1 MSSGDTGADSNSTY
15 FKEWYRDN
23 GDELNKSRR
32 ERYHSDP
39 EYKEKILQ
47 QNREARRKRREA
59 ALKEKKARKSAQKT
73 RSSQSWKSVNIEL
86 TDDDGN
92 KVVQKMFTIGAVAK
106 ALDCS
111 VQALRL
117 WEKKKF
123 IPETP
128 FRYSKGDRL
137 YTKDQIETMRNVLT
151 AKGRIGTNK
160 VRSRPLPY
168 VEKKILLNGRK
179 RARKTKLFRIGI
191 LAKTV
196 GRTVVT
202 LEQLEQKGALPATPF
217 RASDVGY
224 RLYTQ
229 RMMEAVKN
237 AFDDR
242 GGEIRGEEA
251 WSEFHD
257 AVYKAWDK
265 QNVIG
270 ASIAE

>member
-1 MSSGDTGADSNSTY
+1 MSGESGTDSSTY

-32 ERYHSDP
+32 TRYHTDP
-39 EYKEKILQ
+39 EYKERILQ
-47 QNREARRKRREA
+47 QNREARKRRREEQME
-59 ALKEKKARKSAQKT
+59 EKQKRKSVQKT
-73 RSSQSWKSVNIEL
+73 RSTNSWKSVNIEL
-86 TDDDGN
+86 EDENGN
-92 KVVQKMFTIGAVAK
+92 KVVTKMFTIGAVAK

-117 WEKKKF
+117 WEKKKI

-137 YTKDQIETMRNVLT
+137 YTKEQIEQFREVLT
-151 AKGRIGTNK
+151 KQGRIGKNK
-160 VRSRPLPY
+160 VRSRPLPF
-168 VEKKILLNGRK
+168 VERKILLAGKK
-179 RARKTKLFRIGI
+179 RPKLTKLFRIGV

-202 LEQLEQKGALPATPF
+202 LEQLEQKGVLPPTPF

-229 RMMEAVKN
+229 SMMEAVKG
-237 AFDDR
+237 AFDSR

-251 WSEFHD
+251 WQSFHD
-257 AVYKAWDK
+257 DVYAEWDK
-265 QNVIG
+265 QSVLG
-270 ASIAE
+270 AEIAE

>member
-1 MSSGDTGADSNSTY
+1 M
-15 FKEWYRDN
+15 
-23 GDELNKSRR
+23 NKSRR

-47 QNREARRKRREA
+47 QNREARRRRRQEA
-59 ALKEKKARKSAQKT
+59 LVEKQKRKSVQKT
-73 RSSQSWKSVNIEL
+73 RSSNSWKSVNIEL
-86 TDDDGN
+86 DDGNGN

-117 WEKKKF
+117 WEKKG
-123 IPETP
+123 IIEETP

-137 YTKDQIETMRNVLT
+137 YTRDQIETMREALT
-151 AKGRIGTNK
+151 KTGRIGKDK
-160 VRSRPLPY
+160 VKSRPLPF
-168 VEKKILLNGRK
+168 VEKKILLAGKK
-179 RARKTKLFRIGI
+179 RPKQTKLFKIGI

-202 LEQLEQKGALPATPF
+202 LEQLEQKGVLPETPF

-229 RMMEAVKN
+229 SMMEAVKN

-242 GGEIRGEEA
+242 GGEIRGEDAWQSFHDEVYEA
-251 WSEFHD
+251 WERLG
-257 AVYKAWDK
+257 V
-265 QNVIG
+265 VE
-270 ASIAE
+270 AEIVE